1 MKDKAD
7 TFNEYFGSIVEP
19 LDLYKWESEISD
31 LGLNDSNQYFLDITI
46 RKYEKHPSMQTIKQN
61 FRITKK
67 SFPTV
72 FTFEIFDAVY
82 KQVFKEQRIPRL
94 FKTS

>member
-19 LDLYKWESEISD
+19 LDLYKWGSEISD

-46 RKYEKHPSMQTIKQN
+46 RKYEKHASKQTIKQN
-61 FRITKK
+61 FRINKK

-82 KQVFKEQRIPRL
+82 KQVFKERKIPRL